1 MQNQDMNQHK
11 MDERTIISHLN
22 QMSKNMLRLK
32 ILITT
37 LTEEME
43 RQGFVITSEIL
54 ETADIKYEE
63 TLNKVENKIKDELD
77 KLKNEFI
84 ISNLFNGQTG
94 EA

>member
-1 MQNQDMNQHK
+1 
-11 MDERTIISHLN
+11 MDEKTIISHLN
-22 QMSKNMLRLK
+22 QMSKNMLRLE

-54 ETADIKYEE
+54 ETADTKYEE

-77 KLKNEFI
+77 KIKNEFI